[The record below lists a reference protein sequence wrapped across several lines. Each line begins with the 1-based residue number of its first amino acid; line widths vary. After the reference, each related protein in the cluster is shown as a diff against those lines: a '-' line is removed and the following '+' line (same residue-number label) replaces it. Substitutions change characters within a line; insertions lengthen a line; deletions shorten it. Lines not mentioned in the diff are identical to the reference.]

1 MSMTSQNQKTQ
12 VKLSELIAPA
22 FYNLHWDIREHKHTH
37 YKLPG
42 GRGSTKSSFVSI
54 EIIKGM
60 MEDPQANAIAMR
72 KVGRFLEE
80 SVFEQLRWAID
91 VLGVTDKWKVRLS
104 PLGLTYIP
112 FGNRIIFRGADD
124 PQKIKSVKLKN
135 GYFKYIWFEERSEF
149 DGAEEERTILQSLMR
164 GGEEYVVFYS
174 WNPPKSMNSWV
185 NQDILL
191 EREDTIVLHTDYR
204 SVPKEW
210 LGEQFFIE
218 AEHLQKTK
226 PKAYD
231 HEYLGIATG
240 TGGAVFENV
249 TVRKIT
255 DEEME
260 RFDRIRHGLDF
271 GYGAD
276 PLAYIKMHYSKTRKR
291 LFLFGEIYSVKLG
304 NTKAARE
311 IKKLN
316 PLNQL
321 ITADSE
327 EPRAIAALC
336 ELGLKVVGAKKGPG
350 SVDYGMEF
358 LADEIEEIIIDPE
371 RCPNAAREF
380 TGYELE
386 MDKDGNFKGSYP
398 DKNNHTIDAVRYGM
412 EDAMVR
418 RKARI
423 RSKQKLGLR

>member
-1 MSMTSQNQKTQ
+1 MSMTSQSQKTQ
-12 VKLSELIAPA
+12 VKLSELIAPS
-22 FYNLHWDIREHKHTH
+22 FYDLHWDIREHRHTH

-271 GYGAD
+271 GYGAN

-311 IKKLN
+311 IRKLN

-358 LADEIEEIIIDPE
+358 LADEVEEIIIDPE

>member
-1 MSMTSQNQKTQ
+1 MTYQSQKTQ
-12 VKLSELIAPA
+12 VKLSDLIAPS
-22 FYNLHWDIREHKHTH
+22 FYDLHWDIEEHRHTH
-37 YKLPG
+37 YKLAG
-42 GRGSTKSSFVSI
+42 GRGSTKSSFASI
-54 EIIKGM
+54 EIILNM
-60 MEDPQANAIAMR
+60 MKDPQANAIAMR

-91 VLGVTDKWKVRLS
+91 ALGVTDKWKVKLS

-135 GYFKYIWFEERSEF
+135 GYFKYIWFEERAEF
-149 DGAEEERTILQSLMR
+149 EGPEEERTILQSLMR
-164 GGEEYVVFYS
+164 GGSEYVVFYS

-185 NQDILL
+185 NQDVLD
-191 EREDTIVLHTDYR
+191 EREDTIVSHTDYR

-218 AEHLQKTK
+218 AEHLKETKTK
-226 PKAYD
+226 AYE

-249 TVRKIT
+249 TIRPIT
-255 DEEME
+255 DDEIAV
-260 RFDRIRHGLDF
+260 FDRIKHGLDF

-276 PLAYIKMHYSKTRKR
+276 PLAYIKMHYNKKQKR
-291 LFLFGEIYSVKLG
+291 LYLFGEIYAVKLG

-311 IKKLN
+311 IRKLN
-316 PLNQL
+316 PLNRI

-327 EPRAIAALC
+327 EPRAIAALN
-336 ELGLKVVGAKKGPG
+336 ELGLRVIGAKKGPG

-358 LADEIEEIIIDPE
+358 LADELEEIVIDPK

-380 TGYELE
+380 TSYELE
-386 MDKDGNFKGSYP
+386 MDKNGNFKGSYP
-398 DKNNHTIDAVRYGM
+398 DKDNHKIDAVRYGM
-412 EDAMVR
+412 EDSMTR
-418 RKARI
+418 RKAKI
-423 RSKQKLGLR
+423 KSKAKVGFH